1 MHIVKETD
9 AEQRRSRRKSTRAP
23 IAASSIAAFGACS
36 GVSTKNDP
44 EAERIV
50 KRAMQEEKDPTE
62 LPFGA
67 KDISGGEDTT
77 VVAKV
82 QISISGFD
90 DRRKAAFDAAWR
102 TDADKKLGVFTYKA
116 DRGNGRTFDLSL
128 HVQQTNGVYVVYRQ
142 LDGKWVRK
150 SCRRKE
156 LIDALEDKTMSPHT
170 ANLLKNVKG
179 LTHAKSGNTHVI
191 KRILD
196 ADLSERKRDH
206 NIALKRI
213 KSTQDLQ

>member
-1 MHIVKETD
+1 MPTRSSEVSLT
-9 AEQRRSRRKSTRAP
+9 RR
-23 IAASSIAAFGACS
+23 I
-36 GVSTKNDP
+36 
-44 EAERIV
+44 E
-50 KRAMQEEKDPTE
+50 
-62 LPFGA
+62 
-67 KDISGGEDTT
+67 
-77 VVAKV
+77 
-82 QISISGFD
+82 
-90 DRRKAAFDAAWR
+90 
-102 TDADKKLGVFTYKA
+102 
-116 DRGNGRTFDLSL
+116 GRTFDLSL

-156 LIDALEDKTMSPHT
+156 LIDVLEDKTMSPHT

-196 ADLSERKRDH
+196 ADLSERKRDY

>member
-9 AEQRRSRRKSTRAP
+9 AKQRRSRRKSTRAP
-23 IAASSIAAFGACS
+23 IAASSIAALGALLRHF
-36 GVSTKNDP
+36 KQ
-44 EAERIV
+44 ERPGGRV

-82 QISISGFD
+82 QISISGFGE
-90 DRRKAAFDAAWR
+90 RRKAAFDAAWR

-128 HVQQTNGVYVVYRQ
+128 HVQQTNGVYVIYRQ

-156 LIDALEDKTMSPHT
+156 LIDALEDKTMSPNT

-196 ADLSERKRDH
+196 ANLSERKRDY

>member
-1 MHIVKETD
+1 MRVGGKTSVGRHRTLRTLV
-9 AEQRRSRRKSTRAP
+9 
-23 IAASSIAAFGACS
+23 AASLAAALVACS

-50 KRAMQEEKDPTE
+50 KRVIQEEEDLTE
-62 LPFGA
+62 LPLGA
-67 KDISGGEDTT
+67 KGITGNEDAT
-77 VVAKV
+77 VVAKMEM
-82 QISISGFD
+82 SISGFG
-90 DRRKAAFDAAWR
+90 DRQNATFDAAWR
-102 TDADKKLGVFTYKA
+102 TDADKKLGVFTYKV
-116 DRGNGRTFDLSL
+116 DRGDGRTFDLTL

-156 LIDALEDKTMSPHT
+156 LIDALEDKTMSPNT

-196 ADLSERKRDH
+196 ANLSERKRDY